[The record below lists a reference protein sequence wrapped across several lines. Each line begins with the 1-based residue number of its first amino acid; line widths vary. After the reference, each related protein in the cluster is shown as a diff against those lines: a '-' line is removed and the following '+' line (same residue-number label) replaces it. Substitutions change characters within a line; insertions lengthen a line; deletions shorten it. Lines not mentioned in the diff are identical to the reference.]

1 MYIKKKVFT
10 AKQKRKAL
18 NVAVILLVGIFI
30 YSTSRMI
37 FVGKQYSQSKDSYSG
52 LNQYMTFDPGETG
65 TPGDTGNISGMDGGM
80 TEVEIGKYIRLQ
92 QLGANFASL
101 REINGDVVGWIE
113 IAGTALN
120 YPVTQCS
127 NNDYYLNHLF
137 TGEYNICGCPFLDYR
152 TSSGFDS
159 RNNIIYGHRMNDGS
173 MFTCIQNYSSQ
184 SFYNNNPT
192 ATLYTPTGTYVIE
205 FFSGY
210 VSAARG
216 EPWKVTFSSDDAFQ
230 QWHDNLIEK
239 SDFTSDVS
247 FSVSDCVVTLST
259 CSHAFE
265 NARYVLHGVL
275 REV

>member
-1 MYIKKKVFT
+1 MYVKKKKIT
-10 AKQKRKAL
+10 EKTKRKAL

-37 FVGKQYSQSKDSYSG
+37 LVGKQYSQSKESYSG
-52 LNQYMTFDPGETG
+52 PNQYMTFNPGG
-65 TPGDTGNISGMDGGM
+65 TATSYDTVDVSGLDDGM
-80 TEVEIGKYIRLQ
+80 TEVEIDKYIRLQ

-101 REINGDVVGWIE
+101 REINEDVVGWIE
-113 IAGTALN
+113 IAGTELN

-152 TSSGFDS
+152 TSGDFDS
-159 RNNIIYGHRMNDGS
+159 KNNIIYGHRMNDGS

-184 SFYNNNPT
+184 SFYNSNPT

-210 VSAARG
+210 VSAAKG

-230 QWHDNLIEK
+230 QWHDNLIAK
-239 SDFTSDVS
+239 SDFASDVD
-247 FSVSDCVVTLST
+247 FSVSDVVLTLST

-275 REV
+275 REA